1 MKTPIALAAFVAAGL
16 TSSIAMAA
24 DFGGSYAA
32 EDDVYMQQALPRPVL
47 IERPYNDLYEE
58 NGFYYAPPHPLPYFG
73 LFPNWGPLYA
83 APEVYMRTR
92 VEHRRIYRRETS
104 SVRRYR

>member
-1 MKTPIALAAFVAAGL
+1 MKTLIALAAFVAAGL
-16 TSSIAMAA
+16 TSSFALAA
-24 DFGGSYAA
+24 DFGGYAE
-32 EDDVYMQQALPRPVL
+32 EDDVFVQQTLPRPVL

-92 VEHRRIYRRETS
+92 IEHRRVYRRES
-104 SVRRYR
+104 SSIRRYR